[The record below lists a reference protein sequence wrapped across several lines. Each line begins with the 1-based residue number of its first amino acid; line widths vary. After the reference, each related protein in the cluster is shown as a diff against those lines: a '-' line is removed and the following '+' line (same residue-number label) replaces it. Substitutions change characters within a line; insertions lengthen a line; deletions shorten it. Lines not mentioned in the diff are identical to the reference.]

1 MGIPP
6 KLKTHSCTPTNSQKW
21 SARGFN
27 PSQWLKKMGS
37 GLRFPEARTTASK
50 IIYACLLLAGILFP
64 PARSQAVLEFL
75 TPQQLPEGGRVE
87 IRTPDGLD
95 CTSQQSDRP
104 SVNAGAGFR
113 PDPLIGLEPEPMAGI
128 SITIPFG
135 GEQRNCDKLI
145 EMEEASVRIRKA
157 QELYELGL
165 ISEDELKDVGRKAYA
180 ALIN

>member
-1 MGIPP
+1 MD
-6 KLKTHSCTPTNSQKW
+6 T
-21 SARGFN
+21 
-27 PSQWLKKMGS
+27 
-37 GLRFPEARTTASK
+37 GLRFVAAKVKAWQS
-50 IIYACLLLAGILFP
+50 ISCAILLGVLQQ

-87 IRTPDGLD
+87 IRTPDGVD

-135 GEQRNCDKLI
+135 GEQRNCDRII
-145 EMEEASVRIRKA
+145 EMEEASTRIRKA

-165 ISEDELKDVGRKAYA
+165 ITEDEFKAVGRKAFKS
-180 ALIN
+180 LLN